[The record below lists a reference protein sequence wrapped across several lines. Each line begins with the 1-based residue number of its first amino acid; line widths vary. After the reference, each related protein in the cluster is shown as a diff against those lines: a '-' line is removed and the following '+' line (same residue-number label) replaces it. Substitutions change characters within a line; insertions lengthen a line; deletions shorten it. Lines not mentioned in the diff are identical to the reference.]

1 MLTLYTLGLV
11 MIAAFGLSAGILS
24 LRPYRRS

>member
-11 MIAAFGLSAGILS
+11 LLAAFGLIAGILS
-24 LRPYRRS
+24 LRPYRR